1 MSDFSARIKKL
12 RKERGLTQEELGKV
26 IGVSKYAV
34 LLYEKG
40 KNHPEAKGLAALAD
54 YFQVSIDY
62 LMGRTDNPVV
72 NRAPWP
78 PAKE

>member
-40 KNHPEAKGLAALAD
+40 KK
-54 YFQVSIDY
+54 I
-62 LMGRTDNPVV
+62 GRASCRERV
-72 NRAPWP
+72 
-78 PAKE
+78 